1 MNRRCLHLWT
11 MLTVVTFLLG
21 ACAQT
26 PVAPSASRQ
35 LTPADQAPVSEQIRP
50 AASAAPVEAAGAE
63 TMLVV
68 GTDNDAALVFV
79 PRTVEA
85 PANTLVTLTF
95 NNTSTQ
101 PHNLQ
106 IPPPIKGK
114 TKIIA
119 AGASETITFTTP
131 AAGSYKFYCTLHEY
145 MIGTLQVK

>member
-1 MNRRCLHLWT
+1 MNRRCLRLWT
-11 MLTVVTFLLG
+11 MLMVVTFLLG
-21 ACAQT
+21 ACVQT
-26 PVAPSASRQ
+26 PVAPSISQPAVA
-35 LTPADQAPVSEQIRP
+35 ADQAPGAEQTRP
-50 AASAAPVEAAGAE
+50 AASAVPVEAAGAE
-63 TMLVV
+63 TMVVV

-131 AAGSYKFYCTLHEY
+131 AAGSYKFFCTLHHY